1 MCVSGQAQRAGTH
14 GHGAA
19 CHGRAPTLP
28 AHRFYQC
35 ARQAS
40 FTDRIGSAPGRRR
53 SFSLTPSYASYVSA
67 ISQLDGPCGVPG
79 RMQIGRGERGSPH
92 STMSVST
99 GLWLC
104 ALATKRKITT
114 KICTN
119 FSPTSEK
126 SEEEEETETSTRYVF
141 WWFEPQNHTG
151 ERFLGLDGQRISR
164 KRR

>member
-1 MCVSGQAQRAGTH
+1 MNARSQIKMPKRRSARRVVSCLLCVSPAKRSAQARTGTALP
-14 GHGAA
+14 AA

-79 RMQIGRGERGSPH
+79 RMQIGRGRERQ
-92 STMSVST
+92 
-99 GLWLC
+99 
-104 ALATKRKITT
+104 
-114 KICTN
+114 
-119 FSPTSEK
+119 PT
-126 SEEEEETETSTRYVF
+126 
-141 WWFEPQNHTG
+141 
-151 ERFLGLDGQRISR
+151 
-164 KRR
+164 